1 MNREQLEKKALE
13 LGVDPSLFDT
23 KKKLSDEIK
32 RVQGEVPP
40 SEKVVV
46 EKKGKVKKDTVTLE
60 SDDDRSLSCQIN
72 NVKYEGKTIEVP
84 VASEKGVREVLTAAG
99 FLLK

>member
-40 SEKVVV
+40 SE
-46 EKKGKVKKDTVTLE
+46 KVKKDTVTLE